1 MGDGEGAED
10 RVSTL
15 DDDADELMPVAWENV
30 KMPAEVAPR
39 EDKVADEREDE
50 LAQDAAPADE
60 PVDDAAPANVEGPA
74 VALVE
79 NVAVRGT
86 GDSV

>member
-30 KMPAEVAPR
+30 KML
-39 EDKVADEREDE
+39 ADEREDE

-79 NVAVRGT
+79 NVAVQGT